1 MGSAYKIINGTK
13 EEEKIINCII
23 NFISKEYACKLNINK
38 LKIIEVVDEL
48 DNDSSGRSIRDKI
61 ILPRKYGLEN
71 IRIEGEISK
80 DNLIDSELGM
90 LISTIYHEL
99 WHISTWDEYEEMNEC
114 VLDGKNSDF
123 FTSYAYMY
131 WLEYLGHI
139 ETVFME
145 NTDVMKEF
153 CENFVH
159 KQWHKIEYGYSYFIK
174 ALPYYLVRSNYLD
187 VFNEFTEKIV
197 CSELRVAVYEFNETS
212 NCLVQNRDMKDI
224 DKANVIKTMIEKLFE

>member
-1 MGSAYKIINGTK
+1 MGSACKIINGTK

-23 NFISKEYACKLNINK
+23 NFISKEYAEKLNINR

-71 IRIEGEISK
+71 IRIEGDISK

-99 WHISTWDEYEEMNEC
+99 WHISTWDEYEEMNEY

-159 KQWHKIEYGYSYFIK
+159 IQWHKIEYGYSYFIK
-174 ALPYYLVRSNYLD
+174 ALPYYLVRSNY
-187 VFNEFTEKIV
+187 
-197 CSELRVAVYEFNETS
+197 
-212 NCLVQNRDMKDI
+212 
-224 DKANVIKTMIEKLFE
+224 

>member
-1 MGSAYKIINGTK
+1 MGSTYKIINGTK
-13 EEEKIINCII
+13 EEENIINCII
-23 NFISKEYACKLNINK
+23 NFISKEYAGKLNINR

-71 IRIEGEISK
+71 IRIEGDISK
-80 DNLIDSELGM
+80 DNLFDSELGM

-99 WHISTWDEYEEMNEC
+99 WHVSTWEEYEDMYEQ
-114 VLDGKNSDF
+114 VLDKEVDLY
-123 FTSYAYMY
+123 TSYAYMY

-145 NTDVMKEF
+145 DTDVMKEF

-174 ALPYYLVRSNYLD
+174 ALPYYLVRSNYLS

-197 CSELRVAVYEFNETS
+197 CSELRTAVYEFNKTS
-212 NCLVQNRDMKDI
+212 KCLVQNSDMKDI